1 MSWNL
6 FNKPPLTF
14 EIGYKDAQRQMNDLL
29 DCGYSEDGAFDK
41 LSDLYKKYRDP
52 KSPTASWLPYGKG
65 QDKYL
70 EGYRAFLESV
80 IQTRFSVPEQIH
92 PETNVNLACDLL
104 EFFNGDGVTTPPS
117 PTAVC
122 TQPDVGYAVAETV
135 YYNLLS
141 RGLDIEEIHAHF
153 EQNKLSLT
161 QGLSV
166 KDRAGF
172 QTFRD
177 AIIKPRLM
185 LEKAFNLS

>member
-1 MSWNL
+1 MTWNL

-14 EIGYKDAQRQMNDLL
+14 EIGYKDALRQMNDLL
-29 DCGYSEDGAFDK
+29 DLGYSEDGAIDN
-41 LSDLYKKYRDP
+41 LSDLYKKYCDP
-52 KSPTASWLPYGKG
+52 TNPTASWLPHGKG

-70 EGYRAFLESV
+70 EGYWAFLASR
-80 IQTRFSVPEQIH
+80 IQARFSVPEQIH

-104 EFFNGDGVTTPPS
+104 EFLNGDGITTPPS

-122 TQPDVGYAVAETV
+122 TQPDMGYAVAETV
-135 YYNLLS
+135 YYNLLG
-141 RGLDIEEIHAHF
+141 RGLDIEEIYAHF

-166 KDRAGF
+166 NDRAGF
-172 QTFRD
+172 QAFRD
-177 AIIKPRLM
+177 AVIEPRLM

>member
-14 EIGYKDAQRQMNDLL
+14 EMGKQDAKRQMNDLL
-29 DCGYSEDGAFDK
+29 ERGYSEKDAIDK

-52 KSPTASWLPYGKG
+52 KSPTAFWLPYGKG

-80 IQTRFSVPEQIH
+80 IQARFSVPEQIH

-104 EFFNGDGVTTPPS
+104 EFLNGDGVTTPPS

-122 TQPDVGYAVAETV
+122 TQPDMGYAVAETV
-135 YYNLLS
+135 YFNLIG
-141 RGLDIEEIHAHF
+141 RGLDIEEIYAHF

-166 KDRAGF
+166 NDRAGF
-172 QTFRD
+172 QAFRD
-177 AIIKPRLM
+177 AVIEPRLM

>member
-14 EIGYKDAQRQMNDLL
+14 EMGKQDAKRQMNDLL
-29 DCGYSEDGAFDK
+29 ERGYSEDGAFDK
-41 LSDLYKKYRDP
+41 LSDLYKKYCDP

-80 IQTRFSVPEQIH
+80 LQARFNVSEQIH

-104 EFFNGDGVTTPPS
+104 EFLNHDGVTTPPS

-122 TQPDVGYAVAETV
+122 TPPDVGYAVAETV
-135 YYNLLS
+135 YFNLLA
-141 RGLDIEEIHAHF
+141 RGLDIKEIHAHF

-177 AIIKPRLM
+177 KIIKPRLM
-185 LEKAFNLS
+185 FEKAFNLS